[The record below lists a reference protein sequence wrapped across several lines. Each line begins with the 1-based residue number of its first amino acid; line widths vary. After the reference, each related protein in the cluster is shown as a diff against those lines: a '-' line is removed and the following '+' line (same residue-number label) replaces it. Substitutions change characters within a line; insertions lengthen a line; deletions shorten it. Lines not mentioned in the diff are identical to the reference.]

1 MVTTNLNNITQYV
14 KIHKSERHSTNSFKH
29 KLLLKSYSMPFFNK
43 IKIVK
48 CLLCKAYNIPLS
60 TSINKGFY
68 CSAPLLNIGGNIG
81 L

>member
-1 MVTTNLNNITQYV
+1 M
-14 KIHKSERHSTNSFKH
+14 
-29 KLLLKSYSMPFFNK
+29 LKFINQKGILQTVFNK